1 VKGMHPESRAVLER
15 YARRTRVYSPLDP
28 AVYLSRQELE
38 RALIRWLR
46 TKAPAQA
53 DCLRLL
59 EVGCGS
65 GGNLLQLLRLGFRPG
80 NLTGNELQADLLDQ
94 ARAQLPAA
102 VDLMSGDAV
111 ELNLADEAFDVVFQS
126 LVFSS
131 LLDAEYRQA
140 LADRLWRLVVPG
152 GGVLWY
158 DFVYDNPGN
167 PDVRGIK
174 MKEVRMLFPLARI
187 TAWRVTLAPPLS
199 RAVVRLH
206 PGLYSVCNALPWLR
220 THRLCWLEKPAAG
233 TGAP

>member
-1 VKGMHPESRAVLER
+1 MGMHPESRAVLER

-38 RALIRWLR
+38 RALIRWLGSS
-46 TKAPAQA
+46 APGRP
-53 DCLRLL
+53 DRLRLL

-65 GGNLLQLLRLGFRPG
+65 GGNLLQLLRLGFLPG
-80 NLTGNELQADLLDQ
+80 NLAGNELQADLLEQ
-94 ARAQLPAA
+94 ARTQLPASVTLLA
-102 VDLMSGDAV
+102 GDAM
-111 ELNLADEAFDVVFQS
+111 ELKLADEAFEVVLQS

-131 LLDAEYRQA
+131 ILDAEYRQA
-140 LADRLWRLVVPG
+140 LANRLWRLVVPG

-167 PDVRGIK
+167 PDVRGVT
-174 MKEVRMLFPLARI
+174 MKEIRKLFPLAHVI
-187 TAWRVTLAPPLS
+187 TWRVTLAPPLS
-199 RAVVRLH
+199 RAVTRLH

-220 THRLCWLEKPAAG
+220 THRLCWLEKPAVG